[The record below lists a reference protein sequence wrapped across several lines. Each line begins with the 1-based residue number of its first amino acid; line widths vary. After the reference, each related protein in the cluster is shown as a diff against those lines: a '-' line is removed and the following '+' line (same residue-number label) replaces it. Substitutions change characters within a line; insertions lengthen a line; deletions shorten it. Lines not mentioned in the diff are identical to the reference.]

1 MSITINDLK
10 IYESEV
16 MSNAANGG
24 GGMTTNAII
33 DGASNNIF
41 DDVSEPDRAYGKVNQ
56 RKMFMACKSPN
67 NDKLFAALTY
77 ISKLPLDEK
86 INVNLVKTQGYFDT
100 VNARVIDT
108 KASTVS
114 SLHDAVVH
122 DAVITTVTPAVS
134 AVIDS
139 PITVSLRKYNLDS
152 ASTSFPSGYHLNL
165 VNSSFDAFLSG
176 TQTSDAT
183 TLKIFGFDGC
193 VDEGVYGTDGL
204 ILFFT
209 NKFYLRNVLTSD
221 SEFVTVTTVEI
232 TSYIDPDAALASSPD
247 YLIYENG
254 GSVGSFPPKK
264 KYFAT
269 LTLSSALLHT
279 YSGASPTDKTTW
291 ISSMDSTN
299 FFPVKNGSA
308 GIPAVT
314 STDPSYTTPA
324 YTTYSTITSKQLY
337 TAKKITSAISNN
349 ATSITVANNSNV
361 VIPTVD
367 GIILSDSILGISTA
381 EFADDGYID
390 KEMIGRYATG
400 VTIQLPEIDLISIK
414 VEYKFD
420 GVWSLLTSPTHYSKD
435 EKLGTL
441 VITTSLVV
449 QSLTAGKDIRIT
461 YRVKQPRKAFLS
473 GDIVAIINDKET
485 VGTYSAAQTV
495 TLTRTNLAKIS
506 VRDSANNLISE
517 SKFATDLA
525 AGTIT
530 FVDVVGLSQPL
541 TIIDRIEDFGLVQSV
556 TGNVLSLYKPVTHD
570 FPILNTVVSNCM
582 YHGDLQATAS
592 TPFDQQTWTNAW
604 SDTLIGSST
613 TAQFNQI
620 DYPIVVSNRDTPT
633 DRWILLFKTATTFDV
648 IGEHLGAIA
657 TNQSISVN
665 LAPINPHTAQPYF
678 TIVANGFGGG
688 WSAGNVIRFNT
699 YSASAP
705 FWCVQTI
712 AQGTATDPDFNFA
725 IEVRGDIDAL

>member
-77 ISKLPLDEK
+77 ISKLPPDEK

-108 KASTVS
+108 KTSAVST
-114 SLHDAVVH
+114 LHDS
-122 DAVITTVTPAVS
+122 TTVVTPPTVVS
-134 AVIDS
+134 ADF
-139 PITVSLRKYNLDS
+139 KKFNLDS
-152 ASTSFPSGYHLNL
+152 ASTLFPTEYHLSL
-165 VNSSFDAFLSG
+165 TNSSFDAFLDG
-176 TQTSDAT
+176 TQTAGAT
-183 TLKIFGFDGC
+183 TLKVFGFDGC
-193 VDEGVYGTDGL
+193 YDEAVYGIDGL
-204 ILFFT
+204 TYFFK
-209 NKFYLRNVLTSD
+209 NKFYLKDVTSGNN
-221 SEFVTVTTVEI
+221 EVVTVTNVQITNYVDPDI
-232 TSYIDPDAALASSPD
+232 DTTSYSTASNSPD
-247 YLIYENG
+247 YLINET
-254 GSVGSFPPKK
+254 GSGTIVKSPKK

-269 LTLSSALLHT
+269 LTLSSALTHT
-279 YSGASPTDKTTW
+279 YSGATAATKSTW
-291 ISSMDSTN
+291 LSSMDSTH
-299 FFPVKNGSA
+299 FWAISADGS
-308 GIPAVT
+308 
-314 STDPSYTTPA
+314 TTVIPA
-324 YTTYSTITSKQLY
+324 YTTYSTVTSKQLY

-349 ATSITVANNSNV
+349 AASITVASNSNV

-367 GIILSDSILGISTA
+367 GIILSYSILGINTA
-381 EFADDGYID
+381 EFAEDGYID
-390 KEMIGRYATG
+390 KEIIGRYATG

-420 GVWSLLTSPTHYSKD
+420 GVWSVLTSPTYYSKD

-441 VITTSLVV
+441 VLATSSVV

-495 TLTRTNLAKIS
+495 TLTRTHLAKIS
-506 VRDSANNLISE
+506 VRDAAKNLIDE
-517 SKFATDLA
+517 SKFTTDLT

-530 FVDVVGLSQPL
+530 FTSVSGLSQPL

-556 TGNVLSLYKPVTHD
+556 VDNVLSLYKPVTHD

-592 TPFDQQTWTNAW
+592 TPFDQQTWTNVW

-620 DYPIVVSNRDTPT
+620 DYPIVVSNHDTPT

-657 TNQSISVN
+657 TNQSVSIN

-678 TIVANGFGGG
+678 TIAANGFGGG

-712 AQGTATDPDFNFA
+712 SQGTATDPDFNFA
-725 IEVRGDIDAL
+725 IECRGDIDAA

>member
-67 NDKLFAALTY
+67 NDKLFSALTY
-77 ISKLPLDEK
+77 ISKLPPDEK

-108 KASTVS
+108 KTSTVS
-114 SLHDAVVH
+114 TLHDAVVH
-122 DAVITTVTPAVS
+122 DAVISLAVEG
-134 AVIDS
+134 V
-139 PITVSLRKYNLDS
+139 PITMSLRKFNLDS
-152 ASTSFPSGYHLNL
+152 ASALFPATYHLNL
-165 VNSSFDAFLSG
+165 ANSSFDAFLDD
-176 TQTSDAT
+176 TQTTGAT
-183 TLKIFGFDGC
+183 TLKVFGFDGC
-193 VDEGVYGTDGL
+193 FNEGVYGVDGL
-204 ILFFT
+204 TSFFK
-209 NKFYLRNVLTSD
+209 NKFYLRDNAFLEAGVATHHEIINVTN
-221 SEFVTVTTVEI
+221 VEI
-232 TSYIDPDAALASSPD
+232 ISYAAPNIDNSNPSTVGASPD
-247 YLIYENG
+247 FLWSENG
-254 GSVGSFPPKK
+254 DYGLLPKK

-269 LTLSSALLHT
+269 LTLSAPLART
-279 YSGASPTDKTTW
+279 YSGANSSDKTTW
-291 ISSMDSTN
+291 VQSISTTSFYPVTDSY
-299 FFPVKNGSA
+299 
-308 GIPAVT
+308 PASDVT
-314 STDPSYTTPA
+314 PAYTTPA
-324 YTTYSTITSKQLY
+324 YSTYSTNTSKQLY

-349 ATSITVANNSNV
+349 ATSITVASNSNV

-367 GIILSDSILGISTA
+367 GIILSDSILGINTA
-381 EFADDGYID
+381 EFADDGYVD
-390 KEMIGRYATG
+390 KEVIGRYTTG
-400 VTIQLPEIDLISIK
+400 ATIQLPEIDLISIK
-414 VEYKFD
+414 VEYKFN
-420 GVWSLLTSPTHYSKD
+420 GVWGVLTTTNYSKD
-435 EKLGTL
+435 EKFGT
-441 VITTSLVV
+441 VV
-449 QSLTAGKDIRIT
+449 LLSNFAVLAAICDVRIT
-461 YRVKQPRKAFLS
+461 YRVKHPRKAFLS

-485 VGTYSAAQTV
+485 IGTYSAAQTV

-506 VRDSANNLISE
+506 VRDSAKNLIDE
-517 SKFATDLA
+517 SKFTTDLA

-530 FVDVVGLSQPL
+530 FASVSGLSQPL
-541 TIIDRIEDFGLVQSV
+541 TIVDRIEDFGLVQSV

-570 FPILNTVVSNCM
+570 FPILNTVISNCM

-592 TPFDQQTWTNAW
+592 TPFDQQTWTNVW
-604 SDTLIGSST
+604 SDALIGSST

-633 DRWILLFKTATTFDV
+633 DRWILKFITATTFDV

-678 TIVANGFGGG
+678 TIAANGFGGG